1 MREYN
6 FKASDNNGEM
16 LMGLS
21 FPFSFI
27 GIAGLILILRLHL
40 FPKIKFLDYVNN
52 SYLERLTKIFP
63 ALVITP
69 YIMKIIKKYIIK
81 DYHIYGDRDILKIE
95 NDNKIIELSYNA
107 IRNVKLTKKG
117 KSMTKCYKLI
127 IKTSRKNLKFFV
139 RPKENYFFGE
149 SDENDFC
156 TLEEFYFFLK
166 EKVENKY

>member
-21 FPFSFI
+21 FPFSFM

-52 SYLERLTKIFP
+52 SYLERLTIIFP

-95 NDNKIIELSYNA
+95 NDNKIIELSYNT
-107 IRNVKLTKKG
+107 IRDVKLTKKG
-117 KSMTKCYKLI
+117 KGIAKCYKLI
-127 IKTSRKNLKFFV
+127 IKTNRKNLKFFA

-149 SDENDFC
+149 SDENDFYI
-156 TLEEFYFFLK
+156 LENFYFFLK
-166 EKVENKY
+166 NKIEK

>member
-1 MREYN
+1 MREMREYN

-27 GIAGLILILRLHL
+27 GIAGLILILRLYL

-52 SYLERLTKIFP
+52 SYLERLTIIFP

-69 YIMKIIKKYIIK
+69 YIMKIIKKYAIK
-81 DYHIYGDRDILKIE
+81 NYHIYEDRGILKIE
-95 NDNKIIELSYNA
+95 NDSKIIELSYNA

-117 KSMTKCYKLI
+117 KGMAKCYKLI
-127 IKTSRKNLKFFV
+127 IKTSGKNLKFFV
-139 RPKENYFFGE
+139 RSKENYFFGG

-156 TLEEFYFFLK
+156 SLEDFYFFLK
-166 EKVENKY
+166 DRK

>member
-21 FPFSFI
+21 FPFSFM

-52 SYLERLTKIFP
+52 SYLERLTIIFP

-149 SDENDFC
+149 SDENDFYI
-156 TLEEFYFFLK
+156 LENFYFFLK
-166 EKVENKY
+166 NKIEK

>member
-21 FPFSFI
+21 FPFSFMR
-27 GIAGLILILRLHL
+27 IAGLILILRLHL

-52 SYLERLTKIFP
+52 SYLERLTIIFP

-117 KSMTKCYKLI
+117 KGMAKCYKLI
-127 IKTSRKNLKFFV
+127 IKTNSKDLKFFV
-139 RPKENYFFGE
+139 RTKENYFGGAT
-149 SDENDFC
+149 ENDFDN
-156 TLEEFYFFLK
+156 LENFYLFLK
-166 EKVENKY
+166 EKISK

>member
-52 SYLERLTKIFP
+52 SYLERLTIIFP

-95 NDNKIIELSYNA
+95 NDNKIIELSYNT
-107 IRNVKLTKKG
+107 IRDVKLTKKG
-117 KSMTKCYKLI
+117 KGIAKCYKLI
-127 IKTSRKNLKFFV
+127 IKINRKNLKFFA

>member
-21 FPFSFI
+21 FPFSFM

-52 SYLERLTKIFP
+52 SYLERLTIIFP

-139 RPKENYFFGE
+139 RPKENYFFGG

-156 TLEEFYFFLK
+156 TLEEFYFLLK

>member
-21 FPFSFI
+21 FPFSFM

-52 SYLERLTKIFP
+52 SYLERLTIIFP

-139 RPKENYFFGE
+139 RSKTNYFFGG

-156 TLEEFYFFLK
+156 SLEDFYFFLRERK
-166 EKVENKY
+166 

>member
-21 FPFSFI
+21 FPFSFM
-27 GIAGLILILRLHL
+27 GVAGLILILRLYL

-52 SYLERLTKIFP
+52 SYLERLTIIFP

-107 IRNVKLTKKG
+107 IRDVKLSKKE

-127 IKTSRKNLKFFV
+127 IKTNRKNLKFFV
-139 RPKENYFFGE
+139 RSKTNYFFGE

-166 EKVENKY
+166 EKVGK